1 MLVLGRAFPLSFTG
15 RLGVCSLN
23 SPQFRHANLAS
34 LLSLILCLTINTN
47 GHVRPAPTMP
57 PKGSSKRGK
66 RPQQAQT
73 DSSSPS
79 EDQLPLRKTSRKEA
93 TTPLQRYHDG
103 DLKDDGT
110 SEDEL
115 GHASEEETIRTAV
128 KPAPSPRVIINV
140 ASGDTAN
147 ELETDNLTA
156 AEKPSIKV
164 MQQPTKGMK
173 RARFSPTKYS
183 GKYFLVLGQRCRA
196 DTSSS

>member
-1 MLVLGRAFPLSFTG
+1 
-15 RLGVCSLN
+15 
-23 SPQFRHANLAS
+23 
-34 LLSLILCLTINTN
+34 
-47 GHVRPAPTMP
+47 MP
-57 PKGSSKRGK
+57 PKSSSKRGK

-73 DSSSPS
+73 DSSNLS
-79 EDQLPLRKTSRKEA
+79 EDLPPLRKTSRKEM

-103 DLKDDGT
+103 ELKDDGT

-115 GHASEEETIRTAV
+115 GHATEEQTVKTAV
-128 KPAPSPRVIINV
+128 KPAPSPRVIINI

-164 MQQPTKGMK
+164 LQQPLRGILK
-173 RARFSPTKYS
+173 RARFSPTKYN